1 MEAIVMKRQQ
11 RKLKEP
17 FRPELV
23 FYVRGQKVEQAKI
36 ERWMHRKGI
45 SDDALF
51 VPSRSACKI
60 SCLFKFS
67 SL

>member
-1 MEAIVMKRQQ
+1 MVAIVRKRQQ
-11 RKLKEP
+11 RKLQEP

-23 FYVRGQKVEQAKI
+23 FYVRGQEVEKAKI
-36 ERWMHRKGI
+36 ERWMHHKGV

-51 VPSRSACKI
+51 VPSPAACKI
-60 SCLFKFS
+60 SCLFNFS